1 VRDSQTNNEIDG
13 VNITVNGANYS
24 APAHLGIMVTDT
36 VLQVTAA
43 ASGFITENRSV
54 IVSNAAGDLKQQ
66 VTFNLSPV
74 LVMI

>member
-1 VRDSQTNNEIDG
+1 VLDSQTNNEIEG
-13 VNITVNGANYS
+13 VNISVNGANYL
-24 APAHLGIMVTDT
+24 APADLGIMVTDT

-74 LVMI
+74 LVMT

>member
-1 VRDSQTNNEIDG
+1 MLDSQTNNEIEG
-13 VNITVNGANYS
+13 VNISVNGANYL
-24 APAHLGIMVTDT
+24 APADLGIMVTDT

-43 ASGFITENRSV
+43 ASGFIAENRSV

-74 LVMI
+74 LVMT